1 MSGSTHTAAHEQPGL
16 RETGR
21 RSLSP
26 VLDIPEATPCLQSSL
41 ETLAALSERG
51 EKRLGP
57 AGEPQRG
64 ESKWEKDGDTL
75 GVMAHELVSTA
86 VPKH

>member
-16 RETGR
+16 RETGH

-26 VLDIPEATPCLQSSL
+26 VLDIPEATPCLQSL

-51 EKRLGP
+51 EKRLGL
-57 AGEPQRG
+57 AGERQRG